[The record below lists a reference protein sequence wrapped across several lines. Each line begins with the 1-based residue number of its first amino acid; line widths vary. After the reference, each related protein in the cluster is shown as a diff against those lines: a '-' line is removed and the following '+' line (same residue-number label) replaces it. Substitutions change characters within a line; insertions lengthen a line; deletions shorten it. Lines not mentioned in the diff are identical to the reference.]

1 MKITDI
7 QFEKVKI
14 KLKDP
19 IVVAF
24 ATLEYGETILIKVV
38 TDEGIVGFGE
48 AAPFAPVTGELLES
62 TLVVLGEMKKLLIG
76 LDPLAIEHI
85 HAVMDKAFYGN
96 TAAKAGIDIALYDIK
111 GKVLNQPLYKVLGGD
126 SPKVLTDITIGIDTP
141 EKMAALAKEYVA
153 EGYRILKI
161 KAGISPEDDIEAIR
175 QIRAAVGNGIRL
187 RIDANQG
194 WTVNSSIRTMKAMEP
209 FAIDAIEQPLPY
221 WDIEGTAFLRKR
233 IESAVMLD
241 ESLHSP
247 KDALHIVRSRAAD
260 FMNIKLM
267 KSAGLYPA
275 MKINVIAES
284 AGVNCMVGC
293 MLETKL
299 AITAAASLVA
309 AMNNITEA
317 DVDSFKF
324 FNDTTVTG
332 GFEIEGDIIT
342 LSEKPGLGIEINM

>member
-7 QFEKVKI
+7 QFEKVQI
-14 KLKDP
+14 KLKAP

-24 ATLEYGETILIKVV
+24 ATIEYSETILLKLS
-38 TDEGIVGFGE
+38 TDEGIIGYGE
-48 AAPFAPVTGELLES
+48 AAPFAPVTGETLES
-62 TLVVLGEMKKLLIG
+62 TLIILEEMKKILIG
-76 LDPLAIEHI
+76 MNPLSVEKI
-85 HAVMDKAFYGN
+85 HAIMDKAFYGN
-96 TAAKAGIDIALYDIK
+96 TAAKAGIGIALYDIK
-111 GKVLNQPLYKVLGGD
+111 GKLLGQPVYKVLGGD
-126 SPKVLTDITIGIDTP
+126 SPKVLTDITLGIDTP
-141 EKMAALAKEYVA
+141 EKMAALAREYVR

-175 QIRAAVGNGIRL
+175 QIRASVGEAVRL

-194 WTVNSSIRTMKAMEP
+194 WTVNSAIRTMEALAP
-209 FAIDAIEQPLPY
+209 YHIDAIEQPLPY
-221 WDIEGTAFLRKR
+221 WDIEGAAFLRKH
-233 IESAVMLD
+233 ISNAMMLD

-247 KDALHIVRSRAAD
+247 KDALHVVRSNAAD

-267 KSAGLYPA
+267 KSSGLYPA
-275 MKINVIAES
+275 LKINAIAES
-284 AGVNCMVGC
+284 AGINCMVGC

-299 AITAAASLVA
+299 AITAGASLAA
-309 AMNNITEA
+309 AMENITEA

-342 LSEKPGLGIEINM
+342 LYDKPGLGIELNM